1 MPITET
7 VEQIPCCIKFLQE
20 LLKTNANLS
29 EEEFISL
36 SSEFHHTYEV
46 PAVVRFDGEGCF
58 TLPVRVEEEEAREYL
73 LDEVFEFEEEE
84 EIKEPEGHGIP
95 STS

>member
-1 MPITET
+1 MNMPITET

-36 SSEFHHTYEV
+36 SSKFHHTYEV

-58 TLPVRVEEEEAREYL
+58 TLLVRIRGKYIEDGLFDSGSNANL
-73 LDEVFEFEEEE
+73 
-84 EIKEPEGHGIP
+84 
-95 STS
+95 TSVTKANELGN